1 MVNKYLKR
9 RMNIPMKDYL
19 SDFKEPISLEYYL
32 LECEDNGN
40 NDEIGVCIGYG
51 VEVVKILSDKPVESN
66 SFNNIT
72 HCKKA
77 ALDIINILA
86 RNTVTPIELPYV
98 LDNIVGAWMLYRWY
112 D

>member
-51 VEVVKILSDKPVESN
+51 VEVVKILSDKPVESIGN
-66 SFNNIT
+66 S
-72 HCKKA
+72 
-77 ALDIINILA
+77 L
-86 RNTVTPIELPYV
+86 
-98 LDNIVGAWMLYRWY
+98 
-112 D
+112 